1 MNCSNCGAPLQ
12 ADKARGVL
20 ACTHCGS
27 VQPQPALIVNLEV
40 TGTSASK
47 CPGCAVP
54 LATGR
59 LDGHPLLV
67 CQRCQ
72 GMLIA
77 MTHFVS
83 VIEAARAREEQR
95 GVIQPRE
102 QNAGDRVLACP
113 QCEQPMLNHVY
124 GGPGNIVIDTC
135 ERCHVN
141 WLDPGELRRIA
152 RA

>member
-12 ADKARGVL
+12 ADKARGL
-20 ACTHCGS
+20 FACTHCGS
-27 VQPQPALIVNLEV
+27 VQPQPAIIVNLDV
-40 TGTSASK
+40 TGTSAST
-47 CPGCAVP
+47 CPACAVP
-54 LATGR
+54 LAIGR

-67 CQRCQ
+67 CERCR
-72 GMLIA
+72 GMLIE

-83 VIEAARAREEQR
+83 VIDAARAREEQR
-95 GVIQPRE
+95 GVVQPRE
-102 QNAGDRVLACP
+102 QNPGERHISCP
-113 QCEQPMLNHVY
+113 HCGEPMLNHVY